1 MSDSIEKRPT
11 NSQNITSRLQYIP
24 NSSQAYQQ
32 ESKALNPGQIISI
45 MLKYKWIILLF
56 VMVGATTAW
65 FFANT
70 VTPKYESNGSLLI
83 STGENSTTGE
93 LSQIISQATGHK
105 TNSTLENELQILG
118 SVEFSHQVTEK
129 LLEEDLGETSQ
140 YPILWTEAEDGT
152 RQRASKGKIAG
163 RIYNNLKFFQPVEE
177 SDVVKVSFQSTSPQ
191 EASTIVNLAMR
202 NYINNSTQQNQQAAK
217 STAEFLANEKEEV
230 KSKLQEAEQ
239 ELRAHMN
246 ATGIVQVN
254 QQATGMVNQ
263 RANAEVELQRI
274 QLELR
279 SVEESIT
286 DYKKQLEKI
295 SPGLTE
301 QFTEAIEPRI
311 RNARDLLASYTQERS
326 LIISKNPGVLE
337 EDPVPSRLQYLDKEI
352 SRLKEEIGTLSS
364 KLFSSDNTF
373 LGMSSEDQAQRV
385 SDIQARL
392 FDLEMQQ
399 KQLQAREYVL
409 KEQKNEIDADFNSLP
424 RGMIELSK
432 LQRDVRIYEELFVNV
447 SRQYADMAVLQQ
459 AQSGFGRIVDP
470 GNIPKVPISPNKKIF
485 LLLGL
490 MLGGF
495 MAVGYIAIREFTD
508 NSVNE
513 VGQLQSVHFP
523 PLTVVPAIDKKK
535 AQKNRKSFE
544 KGEGEIPD
552 ELVLLQDRKSIT
564 SEAIRRLKNN
574 IIYQNG
580 DRPPKSI
587 VITSPEKGDGKSTIA
602 SNLGIAFAEEGYWTL
617 VIDADFRRPRLHK
630 NFGLQI
636 NNGLYNYLNS
646 EISFE
651 NLLRETDLKTLKV
664 ITAGHDIEMPEVIS
678 NSTMFRRMLK
688 KMEDTFDVI
697 IIDTAPYGIISDSSA
712 LLKYAEAAV
721 LVAKYRK
728 TNKGML
734 FKTMEELKQINAN
747 VISIVLNNFDHQK
760 EVGNFY
766 GNGYYQTLYSNYDEY
781 L

>member
-1 MSDSIEKRPT
+1 
-11 NSQNITSRLQYIP
+11 
-24 NSSQAYQQ
+24 
-32 ESKALNPGQIISI
+32 
-45 MLKYKWIILLF
+45 
-56 VMVGATTAW
+56 VGATTAW

-747 VISIVLNNFDHQK
+747 VISIVLNKFDHQK

>member
-1 MSDSIEKRPT
+1 
-11 NSQNITSRLQYIP
+11 
-24 NSSQAYQQ
+24 
-32 ESKALNPGQIISI
+32 
-45 MLKYKWIILLF
+45 
-56 VMVGATTAW
+56 
-65 FFANT
+65 
-70 VTPKYESNGSLLI
+70 
-83 STGENSTTGE
+83 
-93 LSQIISQATGHK
+93 
-105 TNSTLENELQILG
+105 
-118 SVEFSHQVTEK
+118 
-129 LLEEDLGETSQ
+129 
-140 YPILWTEAEDGT
+140 
-152 RQRASKGKIAG
+152 
-163 RIYNNLKFFQPVEE
+163 
-177 SDVVKVSFQSTSPQ
+177 
-191 EASTIVNLAMR
+191 
-202 NYINNSTQQNQQAAK
+202 
-217 STAEFLANEKEEV
+217 
-230 KSKLQEAEQ
+230 
-239 ELRAHMN
+239 
-246 ATGIVQVN
+246 
-254 QQATGMVNQ
+254 
-263 RANAEVELQRI
+263 
-274 QLELR
+274 
-279 SVEESIT
+279 
-286 DYKKQLEKI
+286 
-295 SPGLTE
+295 
-301 QFTEAIEPRI
+301 
-311 RNARDLLASYTQERS
+311 
-326 LIISKNPGVLE
+326 
-337 EDPVPSRLQYLDKEI
+337 
-352 SRLKEEIGTLSS
+352 
-364 KLFSSDNTF
+364 
-373 LGMSSEDQAQRV
+373 
-385 SDIQARL
+385 
-392 FDLEMQQ
+392 
-399 KQLQAREYVL
+399 
-409 KEQKNEIDADFNSLP
+409 
-424 RGMIELSK
+424 
-432 LQRDVRIYEELFVNV
+432 
-447 SRQYADMAVLQQ
+447 
-459 AQSGFGRIVDP
+459 
-470 GNIPKVPISPNKKIF
+470 
-485 LLLGL
+485 

-523 PLTVVPAIDKKK
+523 PLTVVPVIDKKK

-697 IIDTAPYGIISDSSA
+697 IIDTAPYGVISDSSA

-747 VISIVLNNFDHQK
+747 VISIVLNKFDHQK